1 MNRYLPNGK
10 LERTIGEQLSYFHQ
24 QVIFVQLYW
33 SQMVFGLVMRIT
45 PLRIKKF
52 VREKRT
58 HDEMRKQMLI
68 VINILKGNYN

>member
-10 LERTIGEQLSYFHQ
+10 LERTIGGQLSYFHQ